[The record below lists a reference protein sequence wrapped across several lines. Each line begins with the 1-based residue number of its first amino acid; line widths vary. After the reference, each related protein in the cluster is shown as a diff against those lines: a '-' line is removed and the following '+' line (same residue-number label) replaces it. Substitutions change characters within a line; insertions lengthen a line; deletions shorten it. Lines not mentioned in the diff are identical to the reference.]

1 MTRKDKSE
9 GERRCSRRD
18 VERTVYL
25 VLIVLVALYG
35 LVNSEAAVSLL
46 GAIKDAFSLLINT
59 VTP

>member
-1 MTRKDKSE
+1 MTRKDKSA
-9 GERRCSRRD
+9 GKCRYSRRA

-35 LVNSEAAVSLL
+35 LVNSQAAVSLL

-59 VTP
+59 ATP

>member
-1 MTRKDKSE
+1 MTRKDKD
-9 GERRCSRRD
+9 GRKRGCSRRA

-25 VLIVLVALYG
+25 VLIVLMALYG
-35 LVNSEAAVSLL
+35 LVNRQAAVSLL

>member
-1 MTRKDKSE
+1 MTRKDKD
-9 GERRCSRRD
+9 GGKRGCSRRA

-25 VLIVLVALYG
+25 VLIVLMALYG
-35 LVNSEAAVSLL
+35 LVNSQAAVSLL